1 MVEDSRVQP
10 VLCRGDRVEAESR
23 WNAATLCG
31 KVQEATWGEVEMMTS
46 GKVIRGVEVPMCS
59 VIPIVCSVPLPKS
72 KSSNFPRSRSNMQ

>member
-31 KVQEATWGEVEMMTS
+31 KVQEATWGEVEIMTS

-72 KSSNFPRSRSNMQ
+72 KSSNFARCRHSMQ